1 MDAVEPGNSVSNF
14 SINTLTETQDRT
26 SDRKSDN
33 LSDISIPSC
42 IWFPNG
48 PVLNNGPIIKS
59 PSLPQHVNKET
70 PTKRQ
75 THVLHHSHIN
85 DKSNDE
91 DSTTDFSGFSEF
103 ETNSEAIDRERYVN
117 DKFNEILYH
126 VIPTFN
132 QINILFSTVELYSQ
146 FVGAL
151 EKELHSR
158 SSNKDNPI
166 YHSHVNG
173 KKCVITCRKEQ
184 TSVMLSGPGM
194 CAWRETTFLRLSFG
208 LFKAFSAKINN
219 ELSVRYNSTPVENR
233 HRPCTPFPVSPID
246 FAQSLLDNEQDS
258 THQPTMSDL
267 NRRLNVL
274 WDISKSLQTQIG
286 KINEAMNQLIQKAEN
301 VQKTAPVQ
309 EPVTVNQ
316 FKHTNSTQLTHSY

>member
-1 MDAVEPGNSVSNF
+1 MS
-14 SINTLTETQDRT
+14 
-26 SDRKSDN
+26 
-33 LSDISIPSC
+33 
-42 IWFPNG
+42 
-48 PVLNNGPIIKS
+48 
-59 PSLPQHVNKET
+59 
-70 PTKRQ
+70 
-75 THVLHHSHIN
+75 HHSHIN

-219 ELSVRYNSTPVENR
+219 VLSVRYTSTPVENR

-267 NRRLNVL
+267 NRHLNVL
-274 WDISKSLQTQIG
+274 WDISISLQTQIYKFKKLIG
-286 KINEAMNQLIQKAEN
+286 SNDFSFQFRKIITRYRRIGYNLN
-301 VQKTAPVQ
+301 VMRQSACLVFNPITVDNYAAFFNCTPVGRASDSMMAP
-309 EPVTVNQ
+309 T
-316 FKHTNSTQLTHSY
+316 